1 MMWSIEYC
9 TLQIFVTWV
18 GLLLRGTLTSLL
30 QVPKNGALTG
40 FTACTRHK
48 LLRDRYSY
56 ETTYEALSHSSQSL
70 IVQNR
75 LLLELDHPR
84 DRYSYETT
92 YEALSSQSQS
102 QSLVQNSFFLS
113 WIIHVIASPRFLTRR
128 FRRSRTLRHK
138 LPQNRYSYETT
149 STYEAH
155 SLSSQSLNV
164 QNRLLLQL
172 GHPRDRYS
180 YEKTYVGIVVH
191 IDRQCL

>member
-1 MMWSIEYC
+1 
-9 TLQIFVTWV
+9 
-18 GLLLRGTLTSLL
+18 
-30 QVPKNGALTG
+30 
-40 FTACTRHK
+40 
-48 LLRDRYSY
+48 
-56 ETTYEALSHSSQSL
+56 
-70 IVQNR
+70 
-75 LLLELDHPR
+75 
-84 DRYSYETT
+84 
-92 YEALSSQSQS
+92 
-102 QSLVQNSFFLS
+102 
-113 WIIHVIASPRFLTRR
+113 VIASPRFLTRR

-180 YEKTYVGIVVH
+180 YDKTYVGIVVH